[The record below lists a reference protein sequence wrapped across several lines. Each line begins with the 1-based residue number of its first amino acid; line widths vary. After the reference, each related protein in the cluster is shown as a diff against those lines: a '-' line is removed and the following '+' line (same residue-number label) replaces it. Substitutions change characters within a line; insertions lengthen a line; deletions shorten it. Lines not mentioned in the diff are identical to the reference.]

1 MTLCKVCHVDSKK
14 HSKKMLAL
22 HQKKQICAFC
32 QKSGGE
38 HSEKLWEMHKLAAE
52 KGRYCP
58 DHHKEEKLYPITVG
72 FAREGIARVCTLN
85 ADPPVYTHS
94 KSRWEFDEHNYWEF
108 GEEFWHRE
116 DQLIPIYMSCTEC
129 DLYLGSIEE
138 DNADIL
144 GGMCLNCF
152 RKQTEQTDIW
162 YDIPPVLKSA
172 KDVKNEREAWK

>member
-1 MTLCKVCHVDSKK
+1 MSLCGVCHLDSKK
-14 HSKKMLAL
+14 HSKKLWVL
-22 HQKKQICAFC
+22 HQQTQFCTFC
-32 QKSGGE
+32 QKSGSE

-58 DHHKEEKLYPITVG
+58 DHHKEEKLYPLTVG
-72 FAREGIARVCTLN
+72 FARTGIATASTLN

-94 KSRWEFDEHNYWEF
+94 KSRWEFLEHNYWEF

-116 DQLIPIYMSCTEC
+116 DQLNPIYMECTEC
-129 DLYLGSIEE
+129 SLYLGSTEE

-144 GGMCLNCF
+144 DGMCLKCF
-152 RKQTEQTDIW
+152 REQTEQTSTW